1 MFIILLNILFLF
13 LLIGCD
19 TCDINSPDSGITT
32 ERIYFTSI
40 ISNTNNPNIYYIKLN
55 NGEPTQ
61 IIQNSILY
69 SKPSE
74 NGIICY
80 ISKNKDGYKELYT
93 YNINNKIPTFI
104 TKESNIFDI
113 YNPVIS
119 NDGLK
124 IAFSS
129 ENKLIIYNNDN
140 SNSFNLITNNLVIN
154 SEYLFSLDSKYL
166 AFFEEENNNINLKI
180 IDANNL
186 NQVIK
191 VFSKSESNLN
201 KNQLSDILSWD
212 SKNNLF
218 YSINSNDTS
227 KIVIVNLSTKN
238 SEEIKLINPNINF
251 YNPAISRDGNYLAFI
266 NKDDNLWIMTLINK
280 DYRFFKITNYAF
292 EQELSNIS
300 WSRNNQNITFLLK
313 NKLNENN
320 FKILFKADINYINN
334 LIQAK
339 SIDLISNN
347 VFKGFIN

>member
-1 MFIILLNILFLF
+1 MFIILLNIFF
-13 LLIGCD
+13 IFWLISCD
-19 TCDINSPDSGITT
+19 TCEINSPDSSIAS
-32 ERIYFTSI
+32 ERLYFTSI
-40 ISNTNNPNIYYIKLN
+40 ISNTNNPNIYYVKLN
-55 NGEPTQ
+55 NGEPIE

-80 ISKNKDGYKELYT
+80 ISKNKDGLKELYT
-93 YNINNKIPTFI
+93 FNINNKRSTFI
-104 TKESNIFDI
+104 TKESPIYDI
-113 YNPVIS
+113 NNPIIS

-129 ENKLIIYNNDN
+129 ENKLIVYNNDN
-140 SNSFNLITNNLVIN
+140 SNSFNLITNNLAIN

-166 AFFEEENNNINLKI
+166 ALFEEEKNNINLKI

-186 NQVIK
+186 NQVII
-191 VFSKSESNLN
+191 VFSKSESNIN
-201 KNQLSDILSWD
+201 KNQINDIISWD
-212 SKNNLF
+212 NKNNLF
-218 YSINSNDTS
+218 YSINKNDTS
-227 KIVIVNLSTKN
+227 KIVIINLSTKN

-251 YNPAISRDGNYLAFI
+251 YNAEISYDGNYLAFI
-266 NKDDNLWIMTLINK
+266 NKDDNLWIMTLASK
-280 DYRFFKITNYAF
+280 DFRFFKITNYAF

-300 WSRNNQNITFLLK
+300 WSKNNQYVSFLLK
-313 NKLNENN
+313 NKLSENN

>member
-1 MFIILLNILFLF
+1 MFILLLNILFLF
-13 LLIGCD
+13 LLISCD
-19 TCDINSPDSGITT
+19 TCEINSPDSGITS

-40 ISNTNNPNIYYIKLN
+40 ISNTNNPNIYFVKLN
-55 NGEPTQ
+55 NSEPIE

-69 SKPSE
+69 SKPSD

-80 ISKNKDGYKELYT
+80 ISKNKEGIKELYT
-93 YNINNKIPTFI
+93 YNISNKTSTFI
-104 TKESNIFDI
+104 TKESPIFDI
-113 YNPVIS
+113 NNPIIS

-129 ENKLIIYNNDN
+129 ENKLIVYNNDN
-140 SNSFNLITNNLVIN
+140 SNSFNLITNNLAIN

-186 NQVIK
+186 NQVII
-191 VFSKSESNLN
+191 VFSKSEPNLN
-201 KNQLSDILSWD
+201 KHQLNDIISWD
-212 SKNNLF
+212 KQNNLF
-218 YSINSNDTS
+218 YSINNKDTS
-227 KIVIVNLSTKN
+227 KIVIINLSKNN

-251 YNPAISRDGNYLAFI
+251 YNPAISYDGNYLAFI
-266 NKDDNLWIMTLINK
+266 NKDDNLWIMTLVNN
-280 DYRFFKITNYAF
+280 DYRFFKITNYAL
-292 EQELSNIS
+292 EQELSSIS
-300 WSRNNQNITFLLK
+300 WSKNNQNISFLFK
-313 NKLNENN
+313 NKLSENN
-320 FKILFKADINYINN
+320 FKILLKAEINLGNN